1 MCIHIHRHVCWSF
14 YIFPRNTFHVFSKMH
29 LRILFIGLPK
39 ECVTPKKLR
48 APAEVWMFVW
58 PSKFLCW
65 SPKPQCDSIL
75 RYSLWEAARFRGD
88 IKSNPMMELMHLQ
101 EEEVGSLS
109 LPVRKQQADTW
120 LSASQEVTP
129 TRHLVCK
136 HLDFSLLSSRTMR
149 NCLFVFLAIEPMV
162 SCRSSERDSP
172 LYQELVKLE
181 LLSQCPLG
189 EISHIQFSQKFS

>member
-1 MCIHIHRHVCWSF
+1 
-14 YIFPRNTFHVFSKMH
+14 
-29 LRILFIGLPK
+29 
-39 ECVTPKKLR
+39 
-48 APAEVWMFVW
+48 
-58 PSKFLCW
+58 
-65 SPKPQCDSIL
+65 
-75 RYSLWEAARFRGD
+75 
-88 IKSNPMMELMHLQ
+88 MMELMHLQ
-101 EEEVGSLS
+101 EEKVGSLC

-136 HLDFSLLSSRTMR
+136 QLDLSLLSSRTMR
-149 NCLFVFLAIEPMV
+149 NCLFGFFLAIEPMV

-172 LYQELVKLE
+172 LNQELVKLE